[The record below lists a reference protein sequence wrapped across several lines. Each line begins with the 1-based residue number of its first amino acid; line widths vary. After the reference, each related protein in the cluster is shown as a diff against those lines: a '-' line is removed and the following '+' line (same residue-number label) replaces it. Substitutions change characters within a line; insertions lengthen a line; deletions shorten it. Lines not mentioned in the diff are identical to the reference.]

1 MNQKVS
7 GDISY
12 ALGDNYYGEVVEARR
27 VASED
32 AAHYILIKGLT
43 RKQQIAE
50 AERCKARRLMKEER
64 RLERNPDKVN
74 LSLETVE
81 EMGEEFFSDSD
92 EVDVKVDAGSAG
104 GRILSDDETSDEKE
118 QQKSRRERRGKALVT
133 RDGLRSV
140 AKKGKRKPRVKCL
153 TISDDEED
161 VKCLTVSDNEEDVK
175 CLTVSDDEKDDVPV
189 MDKDVAADGRKKG
202 KGKSTKNKMALDD
215 NKEDELLVQG
225 KCKPEHG
232 EDDLH
237 VEGKS
242 VSDHNEDDPL
252 VEGKSVSDHDEDDP
266 LVEGKSVSDHDEKDL
281 LVEGKSKSFHKADG
295 LLVEGKSTSDH
306 KEDDTAV
313 ARVTR
318 DQTNQSALTRVDAG
332 KSDPSKQTLQSS
344 LLSKEAYSGVD
355 SLFQG
360 TYSGVD
366 SLFQGTEQKPNTEIN
381 TPENQTEK
389 TLDPPTALQTVEESH
404 FVETRN
410 RLLTEEED
418 LMKAKEAKM
427 AALMKSL
434 VKRTQAVGS
443 PPADRNSRAEEE
455 LSTQD
460 TRKKLLQQEEELM
473 KEKEV
478 KMAALLKS
486 VEKRSQLQS
495 QSGQSSLKPE
505 KGTSPKRNGPDQDS
519 SEDEAEQASHG
530 FLEDVVDL
538 ERQAILRK
546 SRTRSANQA
555 APVRSKSSSSSTSS
569 KPLPFPALTVDYLED
584 VDAMLEIKQ
593 DSSEICTALN
603 ETDRNNDP
611 VQPTMTTA
619 TQETS
624 DKVEEGRPEVS
635 KLVKATA
642 VGEGHVK
649 PGPVKGKVPPQDSML
664 GTGGF
669 PSSRTGKRVAS
680 ERLEEKATKKQARV
694 VSPPARTLRNNAED
708 SEGLWGF
715 LKHFILCMYPVD
727 LPKSSSWGET
737 SGELVMQSKGS
748 LLRAKSSMTEY
759 GHDIIIYGSPLW
771 ATLCAKFASCK
782 HWTWQQHSSTKSR

>member
-1 MNQKVS
+1 MCQ
-7 GDISY
+7 
-12 ALGDNYYGEVVEARR
+12 
-27 VASED
+27 
-32 AAHYILIKGLT
+32 T
-43 RKQQIAE
+43 
-50 AERCKARRLMKEER
+50 MK
-64 RLERNPDKVN
+64 
-74 LSLETVE
+74 
-81 EMGEEFFSDSD
+81 
-92 EVDVKVDAGSAG
+92 
-104 GRILSDDETSDEKE
+104 
-118 QQKSRRERRGKALVT
+118 
-133 RDGLRSV
+133 
-140 AKKGKRKPRVKCL
+140 
-153 TISDDEED
+153 
-161 VKCLTVSDNEEDVK
+161 
-175 CLTVSDDEKDDVPV
+175 
-189 MDKDVAADGRKKG
+189 
-202 KGKSTKNKMALDD
+202 
-215 NKEDELLVQG
+215 
-225 KCKPEHG
+225 
-232 EDDLH
+232 DL
-237 VEGKS
+237 
-242 VSDHNEDDPL
+242 
-252 VEGKSVSDHDEDDP
+252 

-281 LVEGKSKSFHKADG
+281 LVKGKSVSDHDEKDLLVKGKSKSFHKADD

-318 DQTNQSALTRVDAG
+318 DQTNQSALTRANAG

-366 SLFQGTEQKPNTEIN
+366 SLFQGTEQKPNTEVN

-434 VKRTQAVGS
+434 EKRTQAVGS
-443 PPADRNSRAEEE
+443 PPADRNSPVEEE

-505 KGTSPKRNGPDQDS
+505 KGTSPKRNRPDQDS
-519 SEDEAEQASHG
+519 NEDEAEQASHG

-584 VDAMLEIKQ
+584 VDAVLEINQ

-603 ETDRNNDP
+603 ETDRNSETLLSNRVSVVGIP
-611 VQPTMTTA
+611 VPPTMTTA

-624 DKVEEGRPEVS
+624 DKVEEDRPEVT
-635 KLVKATA
+635 KLTKATA
-642 VGEGHVK
+642 VGEGYVK
-649 PGPVKGKVPPQDSML
+649 PGPAKGKVPSQDSTL
-664 GTGGF
+664 GRGSF
-669 PSSRTGKRVAS
+669 LSSRTGKRVAS

-694 VSPPARTLRNNAED
+694 GSPPARTLRNNAED
-708 SEGLWGF
+708 SEGL
-715 LKHFILCMYPVD
+715 
-727 LPKSSSWGET
+727 
-737 SGELVMQSKGS
+737 
-748 LLRAKSSMTEY
+748 
-759 GHDIIIYGSPLW
+759 
-771 ATLCAKFASCK
+771 
-782 HWTWQQHSSTKSR
+782 

>member
-12 ALGDNYYGEVVEARR
+12 ALGDDYYGEVVEARR

-64 RLERNPDKVN
+64 RLERNPGKVN

-81 EMGEEFFSDSD
+81 EMGEEKVSDSD
-92 EVDVKVDAGSAG
+92 EVDMKVDAGSAG
-104 GRILSDDETSDEKE
+104 RRILSDDETSDEKE
-118 QQKSRRERRGKALVT
+118 QQKSRRERRGKSLVT
-133 RDGLRSV
+133 RDGLRSA

-153 TISDDEED
+153 TVSDDEGD
-161 VKCLTVSDNEEDVK
+161 VKCLTASADEQDVK
-175 CLTVSDDEKDDVPV
+175 WLTVSDDEKDDVPV
-189 MDKDVAADGRKKG
+189 MDKDVAADGMKKG

-215 NKEDELLVQG
+215 DKEDDLLFQG
-225 KCKPEHG
+225 KCKPEHE

-242 VSDHNEDDPL
+242 VSDHDENDLL
-252 VEGKSVSDHDEDDP
+252 VEGKSVSDHDEDDLLVEGKSVSDHDEDDL

-281 LVEGKSKSFHKADG
+281 LVKGKSKSFHKAGD

-355 SLFQG
+355 SLSQGTYSGVDSLFQG

-366 SLFQGTEQKPNTEIN
+366 SLFQGTEQKPNTEVN

-410 RLLTEEED
+410 RLLTQEED

-434 VKRTQAVGS
+434 EKRTQAVGS
-443 PPADRNSRAEEE
+443 PPADRNSPEEEE

-505 KGTSPKRNGPDQDS
+505 KGTSPKRNRPDQDS
-519 SEDEAEQASHG
+519 SGDEAEQASHG
-530 FLEDVVDL
+530 FLEDMVDL

-555 APVRSKSSSSSTSS
+555 ALVRSKSSSSSTSS

-584 VDAMLEIKQ
+584 VDAMLEINQ

-603 ETDRNNDP
+603 ETDRNCESLLSNRVSLVGIP
-611 VQPTMTTA
+611 VPPTMTTA

-624 DKVEEGRPEVS
+624 DKAEEDRPEVT
-635 KLVKATA
+635 KLAKATA
-642 VGEGHVK
+642 VGEGHGK

-664 GTGGF
+664 GRGGF
-669 PSSRTGKRVAS
+669 PSSRTGKRIAS

-708 SEGLWGF
+708 SEGL
-715 LKHFILCMYPVD
+715 
-727 LPKSSSWGET
+727 
-737 SGELVMQSKGS
+737 
-748 LLRAKSSMTEY
+748 
-759 GHDIIIYGSPLW
+759 
-771 ATLCAKFASCK
+771 
-782 HWTWQQHSSTKSR
+782 